1 MRTANLAK
9 ALRLAPHALAV
20 ALLFQPAPSARAT
33 ADGPDFFRV
42 VGVAAGDVLNMRTGP
57 GTEHAKIGEIPPD
70 EDGLGNLGCVGGLD
84 FAAWQQATPEQ
95 REKARKTR
103 WCRVSYRGTEGWV
116 AAWFLTE
123 GGPPAEPAQAPPQTL
138 APGQPVP
145 TPKPA
150 TAATAVTPSA
160 EAASNTVRWRLIGT
174 PAGAAVGEGWIRFAA
189 DGSVS
194 GNTGCN
200 NFHGSA
206 VLGPG
211 TISFPGP
218 FAATKMFCMDDA
230 TMAQEDRL
238 FAELAGA
245 TQYRVDLVTG
255 LLTISGSADGPGWTF
270 VAEAD

>member
-1 MRTANLAK
+1 MRTGNQAK
-9 ALRLAPHALAV
+9 ALRHAALALAV
-20 ALLFQPAPSARAT
+20 ALLLLPAGRAQAT

-42 VGVAAGDVLNMRTGP
+42 VGIAADETLNMRAGP
-57 GTEHAKIGEIPPD
+57 GTEHAKIAEIPPD
-70 EDGLGNLGCVGGLD
+70 TDGLGNLGCVGGLD

-123 GGPPAEPAQAPPQTL
+123 GGPPAEPVQAEPQAP
-138 APGQPVP
+138 APDQPIP

-150 TAATAVTPSA
+150 TAATPGA
-160 EAASNTVRWRLIGT
+160 ETAPAGLRWRLVGT
-174 PAGAAVGEGWIRFAA
+174 PAGAAVGEAWIRFAA
-189 DGSVS
+189 DGSIS

-200 NFHGSA
+200 SFHGSA
-206 VLGPG
+206 VIGPG

-230 TMAQEDRL
+230 TMAQEDTL
-238 FAELAGA
+238 FATLAGA
-245 TQYRVDLVTG
+245 MPYQVDLVTG
-255 LLTISGSADGPGWTF
+255 LLTISGPAGGPGWTF
-270 VAEAD
+270 AAEAD